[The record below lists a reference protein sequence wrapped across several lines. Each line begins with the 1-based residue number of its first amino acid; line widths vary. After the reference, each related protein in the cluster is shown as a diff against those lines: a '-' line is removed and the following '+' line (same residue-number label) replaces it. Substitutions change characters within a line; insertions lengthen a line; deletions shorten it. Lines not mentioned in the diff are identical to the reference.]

1 MGKKRYDTYK
11 ESVEQAKKDP
21 SIKKST
27 NADGTVYIDEKNGV
41 SLVEAKNGDYI
52 MINNDGGW
60 LRVTPDG
67 SVSTV
72 SGSGD

>member
-67 SVSTV
+67 S
-72 SGSGD
+72 